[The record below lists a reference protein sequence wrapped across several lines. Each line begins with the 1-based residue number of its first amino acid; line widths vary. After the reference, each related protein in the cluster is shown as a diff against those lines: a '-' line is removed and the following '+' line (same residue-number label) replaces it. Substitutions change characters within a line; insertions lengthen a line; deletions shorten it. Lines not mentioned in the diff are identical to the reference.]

1 MPMVKMHSTIGSKI
15 PFILHFAGMP
25 MVGGRGQKSKKI
37 ADVLNGWSLRCIVVE
52 LAGPTLAH
60 SLKTTFRG
68 SNQQI
73 FQMDI

>member
-1 MPMVKMHSTIGSKI
+1 MVKN
-15 PFILHFAGMP
+15 
-25 MVGGRGQKSKKI
+25 REKI